1 MKKNRK
7 RGLAPG
13 TAGFPKLYSGK
24 EPKWGQ
30 NEGPRRGI
38 LKRRGGERNARPKQF
53 YNTGRRCDIA
63 PSCFLL
69 SGKGPKL
76 SLSLSPHSLIFSFPY
91 PPFSPRYTPSL
102 FHLHVCTTLN
112 TTYTNTTSFYQYFV
126 HTLISIPLS
135 LFPFLLSSSL
145 PHYPILISSISPS
158 FFLPTPRIYQHQLS
172 FSLAR
177 YSHKFHAFISVSRS
191 IFQLPPS
198 NPHSLTPTPVFTIC
212 LFL

>member
-1 MKKNRK
+1 MGAERGTETRHIKTAWGRAK
-7 RGLAPG
+7 RETKAVLQHRQ
-13 TAGFPKLYSGK
+13 TLRYCSVV
-24 EPKWGQ
+24 
-30 NEGPRRGI
+30 
-38 LKRRGGERNARPKQF
+38 
-53 YNTGRRCDIA
+53 
-63 PSCFLL
+63 L
-69 SGKGPKL
+69 SAFWEGPKL

-158 FFLPTPRIYQHQLS
+158 FFLPTPRIYQHQPS